1 MKRRAALGLALVL
14 LGSMAG
20 AQMIDGPRRNPP
32 PRPSS
37 NPVGNIGI
45 GVNLDFRKAPPV
57 APPLDMRDE
66 SIPDRLEDQ
75 VIFVIAGTAADAA
88 RIAGQTRVT
97 LIEYAPLDSI
107 GKAMVVAGLAPGD
120 TVDAAMARL
129 GAIGGALW
137 AQPNFQFQPL
147 GTSVPKRFR
156 LMGIARPAQMR
167 VSGTIAMID
176 TPIELRNPA
185 LAGADVS
192 QTIYGTSASP
202 AEHGTAIASLL
213 VGGGEVNGIAQGA
226 RLVSLA
232 AFDPGRAASGMSQTR
247 YIAKAMEAAARLRPD
262 VLNLSFGGREDRLLG
277 ELLASIDRGG
287 TCIAAAAGNGGPASA
302 VLFPARHPAVL
313 AVTASDERLRGYA
326 HAARGPEIDVTGVGV
341 GLLANV
347 PGGYRQVSGTSF
359 ATAIISGALLRMPP
373 CAGGRDP
380 AAMRRQV
387 AAQAQDMGAPG
398 PDPVFG
404 AGLFRLGGAGRR

>member
-1 MKRRAALGLALVL
+1 MKRHAAAGLALGLVA
-14 LGSMAG
+14 SMAS
-20 AQMIDGPRRNPP
+20 AQLIDGPRRNPP
-32 PRPSS
+32 RPSS
-37 NPVGNIGI
+37 DPIGNIGI
-45 GVNLDFRKAPPV
+45 GVSLDFSKTPPV
-57 APPLDMRDE
+57 APPLEMRDAE
-66 SIPDRLEDQ
+66 IPGRLEDQ
-75 VIFVIAGTAADAA
+75 VIFVIAGSAADAA
-88 RIAGQTRVT
+88 RIAGQAGVRV
-97 LIEYAPLDSI
+97 IEFAPLDSI
-107 GKAMVVAGLAPGD
+107 GKAMVVAGLSPGD

-129 GAIGGALW
+129 GAIRGALW

-147 GTSVPKRFR
+147 GSSVPRRFK

-176 TPIELRNPA
+176 TPVELGNPA

-192 QTIYGTSASP
+192 QTIFGTSATP
-202 AEHGTAIASLL
+202 AAHGTAIASLL

-232 AFDPGRAASGMSQTR
+232 AFDPGRAASGISQTR
-247 YIAKAMEAAARLRPD
+247 YLAKAMQAAWQLRPD

-277 ELLASIDRGG
+277 ELLASIDSRG
-287 TCIAAAAGNGGPASA
+287 TCIAAAAGNGGPASQ

-326 HAARGPEIDVTGVGV
+326 HAARGPQIDVTGVGV

-359 ATAIISGALLRMPP
+359 AAAIISGALLRLPQ

-380 AAMRRQV
+380 AAMRRHV
-387 AAQAQDMGAPG
+387 ASQAQDMGAPG

-404 AGLFRLGGAGRR
+404 AGLFRLGGAGKK

>member
-1 MKRRAALGLALVL
+1 MKRLAGAALALVL
-14 LGSMAG
+14 LGSMAS
-20 AQMIDGPRRNPP
+20 AQLIDGPRRNPP
-32 PRPSS
+32 RPSS
-37 NPVGNIGI
+37 NPTGSLGI
-45 GVNLDFRKAPPV
+45 GVSLDFGKAPP
-57 APPLDMRDE
+57 LEMRDAD
-66 SIPDRLEDQ
+66 IADRLENQ
-75 VIFVIAGTAADAA
+75 VIFVIAGTVVGSAADAE
-88 RIAGQTRVT
+88 RIAGQAGVAMIEVT
-97 LIEYAPLDSI
+97 LLEAL
-107 GKAMVVAGLAPGD
+107 GKAMVVAGLGPGD

-129 GAIGGALW
+129 GAIGGTLW
-137 AQPNFQFQPL
+137 TQPNFQFQPL
-147 GTSVPKRFR
+147 AGPVPKRFK

-176 TPIELRNPA
+176 TPIELGNPA
-185 LAGADVS
+185 LQGADVA
-192 QTIYGTSASP
+192 QTIFGTSASP
-202 AEHGTAIASLL
+202 AQHGTAIASLL

-232 AFDPGRAASGMSQTR
+232 AFDPGRTASGISQTR
-247 YIAKAMEAAARLRPD
+247 YIAKALEAAWHLRPH

-277 ELLASIDRGG
+277 ELLASIDSRG

-359 ATAIISGALLRMPP
+359 ATAIISGALLRMPQ
-373 CAGGRDP
+373 CAGARDP
-380 AAMRRQV
+380 AGMRRQV
-387 AAQAQDMGAPG
+387 AAQAQDLGAPG

-404 AGLFRLGGAGRR
+404 AGLFRLGGAGGK